1 MRVEY
6 IHRTNLFETQSWQK
20 VLVMA
25 KRECLTS
32 SAEVLRQK
40 RRDVRLDV
48 KIVVGDCESGDIVWQ
63 QTRNNSSRNT

>member
-1 MRVEY
+1 MCVEY

-32 SAEVLRQK
+32 SAEVSK

-48 KIVVGDCESGDIVWQ
+48 KIVVSDCESGDIVWQ
-63 QTRNNSSRNT
+63 HTRNNSSRNT